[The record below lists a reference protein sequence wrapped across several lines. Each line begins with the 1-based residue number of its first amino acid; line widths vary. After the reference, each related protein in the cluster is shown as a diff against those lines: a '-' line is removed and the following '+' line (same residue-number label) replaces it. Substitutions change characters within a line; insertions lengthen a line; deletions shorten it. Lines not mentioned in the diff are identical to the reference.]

1 MWIAKCL
8 LLAVASIVVAWD
20 PVRPGA
26 LVRDI
31 GKLLIVDESVRLI
44 LNFANVSHVEESIAD
59 IEKGM
64 TLVETRLCDVNTNE
78 TDDEIWD
85 GNRQS

>member
-31 GKLLIVDESVRLI
+31 GKLLIVDETVR
-44 LNFANVSHVEESIAD
+44 LNFANVSHVEESIDD
-59 IEKGM
+59 IEK
-64 TLVETRLCDVNTNE
+64 E
-78 TDDEIWD
+78 
-85 GNRQS
+85 

>member
-8 LLAVASIVVAWD
+8 LLAVASIAVAWD
-20 PVRPGA
+20 PVRLGA

-31 GKLLIVDESVRLI
+31 GRLLIVDESVRLI
-44 LNFANVSHVEESIAD
+44 LNFANVSHVEESIDD

-64 TLVETRLCDVNTNE
+64 KLVETRLSDVNT
-78 TDDEIWD
+78 
-85 GNRQS
+85 SL